1 MYTAETIIQAPP
13 EPQCVQYPMP
23 ELERSTDTFRRRK
36 YRGLVNLLNEI
47 EEIQNDMYEATES
60 LKNRVNNLLAAEEL
74 EDLLV

>member
-1 MYTAETIIQAPP
+1 MYTAETITQAPP
-13 EPQCVQYPMP
+13 EPQRVQYPMP
-23 ELERSTDTFRRRK
+23 ELERSTVAFRHRK
-36 YRGLVNLLNEI
+36 YKGLVNLLNEI